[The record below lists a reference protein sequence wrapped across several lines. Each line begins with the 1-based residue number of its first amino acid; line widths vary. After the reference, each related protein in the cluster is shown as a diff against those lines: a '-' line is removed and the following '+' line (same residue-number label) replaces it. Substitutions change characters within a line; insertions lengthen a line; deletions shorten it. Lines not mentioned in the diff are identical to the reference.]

1 MSHERRGRDNMRV
14 HLKVSAAILI
24 LATILAA
31 CTPSG
36 STGGPSATTSGQPKR
51 GGTLTLARS
60 GEVTNLDP
68 HKVPAFT
75 SARVFELVYSYL
87 MRLDENLGVQPD
99 LAASMPR
106 TSPDGKRVTV
116 ELRTGVKFHNG
127 DPLTSADVKYTFE
140 RILDPKNAAVAR
152 SFFTDVDTIT
162 APDDATVVF
171 NLKNPNAAL
180 IAYMA
185 HPNTGIVSKKIGE
198 ANADL
203 SKKETAIGSG
213 PFKLA
218 EWVPDNFMRFE
229 ANKSYYV
236 EGQPYLDGIRINVV
250 PDESGLAAAL
260 RTKAADMAI
269 ITDAKVARTL
279 RSETS
284 VTLDAKPSLSYNLL
298 FVNTKRPPLDNIKVR
313 QAIAYAID
321 RKAIIDAV
329 AFGEG
334 EVTGPIAPA
343 LANYALPTSQYPLY
357 TRDVAKAK
365 QLLQEANV
373 GPVSFTMLTQTTEP
387 AYAKDIAQLVKA
399 ELAEAGITVKI
410 ETTELTQYVDR
421 WLKADFDVAT
431 GLNGGGPDPDFYVY
445 RCFTNDGNLNF
456 VTSYQNSV
464 SSDAIKQGR
473 ATTDVAKRKDLYTTE
488 QLASL
493 RAYFGLDQP
502 IPLQYWNWLV
512 SLLHGDAGYSI
523 RTGRPVFVEIAQR
536 LPATSELAAA
546 AAVIAIA
553 VGVPLGLV
561 SALRPRSRL
570 DLAVRVG
577 GLIGLSLPSFWLGT
591 LIIVLF
597 SLYLRW
603 LPNTGGYVDFAQD
616 PRSEEHTSELQSHS
630 DLVCRLLLE

>member
-1 MSHERRGRDNMRV
+1 MR
-14 HLKVSAAILI
+14 HRLFFSGGAILAFAI
-24 LATILAA
+24 VVGACAPAA
-31 CTPSG
+31 PASP
-36 STGGPSATTSGQPKR
+36 STGTGQPKR
-51 GGTLTLARS
+51 GGTLVLARS

-116 ELRTGVKFHNG
+116 ELRTGVKFQNG
-127 DPLTSADVKYTFE
+127 DPLTSADVKYTFD
-140 RILDPKNAAVAR
+140 RIIDPKTAAVAR

-180 IAYMA
+180 LAYMA

-250 PDESGLAAAL
+250 PDETGLTAAL

-269 ITDAKVARTL
+269 VTDARVARTL
-279 RSETS
+279 RAETGI
-284 VTLDAKPSLSYNLL
+284 TLSAKPSLSYNLL
-298 FVNTKRPPLDNIKVR
+298 FVNTKRKPFDNVKVR

-343 LANYALPTSQYPLY
+343 LANYALPTAQYPLY

-373 GPVSFTMLTQTTEP
+373 GPVSFTILTSTTEP
-387 AYAKDIAQLVKA
+387 AYGKDEAQLVQA
-399 ELAEAGITVKI
+399 QLAEAGITVKI

-431 GLNGGGPDPDFYVY
+431 GLNGGGPDPDFYVFRY
-445 RCFTNDGNLNF
+445 FTDDGNLNF
-456 VTSYQNSV
+456 VTSYKNPT
-464 SSDAIKQGR
+464 SSDAIKQAR
-473 ATTDVAKRKDLYTTE
+473 ATTDTAKRKDLYTTAQKE
-488 QLASL
+488 LVNGVPFIWLFVGRDYNASL
-493 RAYFGLDQP
+493 PTTKGFIHLPTG
-502 IPLQYWNWLV
+502 
-512 SLLHGDAGYSI
+512 SI
-523 RTGRPVFVEIAQR
+523 I
-536 LPATSELAAA
+536 
-546 AAVIAIA
+546 
-553 VGVPLGLV
+553 
-561 SALRPRSRL
+561 
-570 DLAVRVG
+570 
-577 GLIGLSLPSFWLGT
+577 
-591 LIIVLF
+591 
-597 SLYLRW
+597 YLRQTW
-603 LPNTGGYVDFAQD
+603 LDK
-616 PRSEEHTSELQSHS
+616 
-630 DLVCRLLLE
+630 

>member
-1 MSHERRGRDNMRV
+1 M
-14 HLKVSAAILI
+14 LKRSLAAVALI
-24 LATILAA
+24 LATVIAA
-31 CTPSG
+31 CAPTTS
-36 STGGPSATTSGQPKR
+36 SGPSPTSGNQPKK
-51 GGTLTLARS
+51 GGTLILARA

-99 LAASMPR
+99 LAASMPT
-106 TSPDGKRVTV
+106 TSADGKTVTV
-116 ELRTGVKFHNG
+116 KIRSGVKFHNG
-127 DPLTSADVKYTFE
+127 DPLTSADVKYTFD
-140 RILDPKNAAVAR
+140 RILDTKTAAVAR
-152 SFFTDVDTIT
+152 SFFTDVDMIA
-162 APDDATVVF
+162 APDDTTVVF

-185 HPNTGIVSKKIGE
+185 HPNTGVISKKIGE
-198 ANADL
+198 ANPDL

-269 ITDAKVARTL
+269 ITDAKVAKTL
-279 RSETS
+279 RSEGA
-284 VTLDAKPSLSYNLL
+284 VTLDAKPSLSYNL
-298 FVNTKRPPLDNIKVR
+298 KVR

-334 EVTGPIAPA
+334 EVTGPVAPA

-399 ELAEAGITVKI
+399 QLAEIGVDMKI
-410 ETTELTQYVDR
+410 ETLEFTQWVDR
-421 WLKADFDVAT
+421 WLKADFDMAP
-431 GLNGGGPDPDFYVY
+431 GLNGDGPDPDFYVFRY
-445 RCFTNDGNLNF
+445 FTDDGNLNF
-456 VTSYQNSV
+456 VTSYKNPT
-464 SSDAIKQGR
+464 SSDAIKQAR
-473 ATTDVAKRKDLYTTE
+473 ATTDVAKRKDLYATAQKE
-488 QLASL
+488 
-493 RAYFGLDQP
+493 
-502 IPLQYWNWLV
+502 LV
-512 SLLHGDAGYSI
+512 N
-523 RTGRPVFVEIAQR
+523 
-536 LPATSELAAA
+536 
-546 AAVIAIA
+546 
-553 VGVPLGLV
+553 GVPFIWLYVGRDYVATLPTPKGFTPLPTG
-561 SALRPRSRL
+561 SMIYPRQTWL
-570 DLAVRVG
+570 DK
-577 GLIGLSLPSFWLGT
+577 
-591 LIIVLF
+591 
-597 SLYLRW
+597 
-603 LPNTGGYVDFAQD
+603 
-616 PRSEEHTSELQSHS
+616 
-630 DLVCRLLLE
+630 

>member
-1 MSHERRGRDNMRV
+1 MKRA
-14 HLKVSAAILI
+14 LPAAILI
-24 LATILAA
+24 FATILTA
-31 CTPSG
+31 CAPTTSAGPSPSG
-36 STGGPSATTSGQPKR
+36 SSGQPKK
-51 GGTLTLARS
+51 GGTLILARA

-99 LAASMPR
+99 LAESVPT
-106 TSPDGKRVTV
+106 TSADGKTVTV
-116 ELRTGVKFHNG
+116 KIRSGVKFHNG
-127 DPLTSADVKYTFE
+127 DPLTSADVKYTFD
-140 RILDPKNAAVAR
+140 RIIDTKTAAVAR
-152 SFFTDVDTIT
+152 SFFSDVDTIT
-162 APDDATVVF
+162 APDATTVIF

-229 ANKSYYV
+229 ANKDYYV
-236 EGQPYLDGIRINVV
+236 SGQPYLDGIRINVV

-269 ITDAKVARTL
+269 ITDAKVAKTL
-279 RSETS
+279 RSEAA
-284 VTLDAKPSLSYNLL
+284 VTLDSKPSLSYNLL
-298 FVNTKRPPLDNIKVR
+298 FLNTKRPPFDNLKVR

-334 EVTGPIAPA
+334 EVTGPVAPA

-373 GPVSFTMLTQTTEP
+373 GPVSFTILTATTEP
-387 AYAKDIAQLVKA
+387 AYGKDEAQLVQA
-399 ELAEAGITVKI
+399 QLAEAGITVKI
-410 ETTELTQYVDR
+410 DAIELTQYVDR
-421 WLKADFDVAT
+421 WLKADFDMAT

-445 RCFTNDGNLNF
+445 RYFTDDGNLNF
-456 VTSYQNSV
+456 VTSYKNPV
-464 SSDAIKQGR
+464 SSDAIKQAR
-473 ATTDVAKRKDLYTTE
+473 AATDPAKRKDLYTTAQKE
-488 QLASL
+488 
-493 RAYFGLDQP
+493 
-502 IPLQYWNWLV
+502 LV
-512 SLLHGDAGYSI
+512 N
-523 RTGRPVFVEIAQR
+523 
-536 LPATSELAAA
+536 
-546 AAVIAIA
+546 
-553 VGVPLGLV
+553 GVPFIWLF
-561 SALRPRSRL
+561 
-570 DLAVRVG
+570 VG
-577 GLIGLSLPSFWLGT
+577 RDYNATLPTTKGFTHLPNGS
-591 LIIVLF
+591 II
-597 SLYLRW
+597 YLRQTW
-603 LPNTGGYVDFAQD
+603 LDK
-616 PRSEEHTSELQSHS
+616 
-630 DLVCRLLLE
+630 

>member
-1 MSHERRGRDNMRV
+1 M
-14 HLKVSAAILI
+14 LKRSLAAVALI
-24 LATILAA
+24 LATVIVAA
-31 CTPSG
+31 CAPAGPAAKSPS
-36 STGGPSATTSGQPKR
+36 SGQPKR
-51 GGTLTLARS
+51 GGTLILARS

-140 RILDPKNAAVAR
+140 RIIDPKNAAVAR

-162 APDDATVVF
+162 APGDATVIF

-185 HPNTGIVSKKIGE
+185 HPNTGIVSKKIGD

-218 EWVPDNFMRFE
+218 EWVPDNYMRFE
-229 ANKSYYV
+229 ANKDYYV
-236 EGQPYLDGIRINVV
+236 SGQPYLDGIRINVV
-250 PDESGLAAAL
+250 PDESNLAAAL

-269 ITDAKVARTL
+269 VTDAKVARTL
-279 RSETS
+279 RNESAIALS
-284 VTLDAKPSLSYNLL
+284 AKPSLSYNLL
-298 FVNTKRPPLDNIKVR
+298 FLNTKRAPLSNVKVR

-334 EVTGPIAPA
+334 EVAGPIAPA
-343 LANYALPTSQYPLY
+343 LTNYALPTSQYPLY
-357 TRDVAKAK
+357 TRDVTKAK

-373 GPVSFTMLTQTTEP
+373 GPVQFTILTATTEP
-387 AYAKDIAQLVKA
+387 AYGKDEAQLVQA
-399 ELAEAGITVKI
+399 QLAEAGITVKI

-421 WLKADFDVAT
+421 WLKADFDMAT
-431 GLNGGGPDPDFYVY
+431 GLNGGGPDPDFYVFRY
-445 RCFTNDGNLNF
+445 FTNDGNLNF

-473 ATTDVAKRKDLYTTE
+473 ASTDVAKRKDLYATAQKELVNGVPFIWLFVGRDYVATLPTTKGFIH
-488 QLASL
+488 LPTGSIIYL
-493 RAYFGLDQP
+493 RQTGLDK
-502 IPLQYWNWLV
+502 
-512 SLLHGDAGYSI
+512 
-523 RTGRPVFVEIAQR
+523 
-536 LPATSELAAA
+536 
-546 AAVIAIA
+546 
-553 VGVPLGLV
+553 
-561 SALRPRSRL
+561 
-570 DLAVRVG
+570 
-577 GLIGLSLPSFWLGT
+577 
-591 LIIVLF
+591 
-597 SLYLRW
+597 
-603 LPNTGGYVDFAQD
+603 
-616 PRSEEHTSELQSHS
+616 
-630 DLVCRLLLE
+630 

>member
-1 MSHERRGRDNMRV
+1 M
-14 HLKVSAAILI
+14 LKRSLAAVALI
-24 LATILAA
+24 LATVIVLGACAPAGPAA
-31 CTPSG
+31 QSG
-36 STGGPSATTSGQPKR
+36 GGQPKR
-51 GGTLTLARS
+51 GGTLVLARQ

-99 LAASMPR
+99 LAESMPT
-106 TSPDGKRVTV
+106 TSADGKTVTV
-116 ELRTGVKFHNG
+116 KLRSGVKFHNG
-127 DPLTSADVKYTFE
+127 DPLTSADVKYTFD
-140 RILDPKNAAVAR
+140 RILDAKTAAVAR

-162 APDDATVVF
+162 APDDTTVVF

-185 HPNTGIVSKKIGE
+185 HPNTGIISKKIGE

-269 ITDAKVARTL
+269 IYDAKVAKTL
-279 RSETS
+279 RTESGI
-284 VTLDAKPSLSYNLL
+284 TLSAKPSLSYNLL
-298 FVNTKRPPLDNIKVR
+298 FVNTKRKPFDNLKVR

-343 LANYALPTSQYPLY
+343 LANYALPTSQSPLY

-373 GPVSFTMLTQTTEP
+373 GQIEFTMLTQTTEP
-387 AYAKDIAQLVKA
+387 TYAKDIAQLVQA
-399 ELAEAGITVKI
+399 QLAEIGVKMNI
-410 ETTELTQYVDR
+410 QTLEFTQWVDR
-421 WLKADFDVAT
+421 WLKADFDMAP
-431 GLNGGGPDPDFYVY
+431 GLNGGGPDPDFYVFRY
-445 RCFTNDGNLNF
+445 FTDDGNLNF
-456 VTSYQNSV
+456 VTSYKNTV
-464 SSDAIKQGR
+464 SSDAIKQAR
-473 ATTDVAKRKDLYTTE
+473 ASTDVAKRKDLYATAQKE
-488 QLASL
+488 
-493 RAYFGLDQP
+493 
-502 IPLQYWNWLV
+502 LV
-512 SLLHGDAGYSI
+512 N
-523 RTGRPVFVEIAQR
+523 
-536 LPATSELAAA
+536 
-546 AAVIAIA
+546 
-553 VGVPLGLV
+553 GVPFIWLF
-561 SALRPRSRL
+561 
-570 DLAVRVG
+570 VG
-577 GLIGLSLPSFWLGT
+577 RDYVATQPTTKGFTHLPTGS
-591 LIIVLF
+591 II
-597 SLYLRW
+597 YLRQTW
-603 LPNTGGYVDFAQD
+603 LDK
-616 PRSEEHTSELQSHS
+616 
-630 DLVCRLLLE
+630 

>member
-1 MSHERRGRDNMRV
+1 MRN
-14 HLKVSAAILI
+14 LRLTSAAV
-24 LATILAA
+24 LAFAVVVAA
-31 CTPSG
+31 CAPA
-36 STGGPSATTSGQPKR
+36 GPAAQSASSGQPKR
-51 GGTLTLARS
+51 GGTLILVRS
-60 GEVTNLDP
+60 GEVTLLDP

-99 LAASMPR
+99 LAASMPT
-106 TSPDGKRVTV
+106 TSADGKTVTV
-116 ELRTGVKFHNG
+116 KIRSGVKFQNG
-127 DPLTSADVKYTFE
+127 DPLTSADVKYTFD
-140 RILDPKNAAVAR
+140 RIIDTKTAAVAR

-162 APDDATVVF
+162 APDDTTVVF

-185 HPNTGIVSKKIGE
+185 HPNTGIISKKIGE

-279 RSETS
+279 RAETGI
-284 VTLDAKPSLSYNLL
+284 TLSAKPSLSYNLL
-298 FVNTKRPPLDNIKVR
+298 FLNTKRKPFDNAKVR
-313 QAIAYAID
+313 QAVAYAVD

-343 LANYALPTSQYPLY
+343 LAHYALPTSQYPLY

-373 GPVSFTMLTQTTEP
+373 GPVSFTILTATTEP
-387 AYAKDIAQLVKA
+387 AYGKDEAQLVQA
-399 ELAEAGITVKI
+399 QLAEAGITVKI
-410 ETTELTQYVDR
+410 DPIELTQYVDR
-421 WLKADFDVAT
+421 WLKADFDMAT

-445 RCFTNDGNLNF
+445 RYFTDDGNLNF
-456 VTSYQNSV
+456 VTSYKNPV
-464 SSDAIKQGR
+464 SSDAIKQAR
-473 ATTDVAKRKDLYTTE
+473 ASTDPAKRKDLYTTAQKE
-488 QLASL
+488 
-493 RAYFGLDQP
+493 
-502 IPLQYWNWLV
+502 LV
-512 SLLHGDAGYSI
+512 N
-523 RTGRPVFVEIAQR
+523 
-536 LPATSELAAA
+536 
-546 AAVIAIA
+546 
-553 VGVPLGLV
+553 GVPFIWLF
-561 SALRPRSRL
+561 
-570 DLAVRVG
+570 VG
-577 GLIGLSLPSFWLGT
+577 RDYNATLPTTKGFIHLPTGSLI
-591 LIIVLF
+591 
-597 SLYLRW
+597 YLRQTW
-603 LPNTGGYVDFAQD
+603 LDK
-616 PRSEEHTSELQSHS
+616 
-630 DLVCRLLLE
+630 

>member
-1 MSHERRGRDNMRV
+1 MR
-14 HLKVSAAILI
+14 HTLTAAVLVF
-24 LATILAA
+24 ATVLAA
-31 CTPSG
+31 CAPTTS
-36 STGGPSATTSGQPKR
+36 SGPSPTTSQPNQPKK
-51 GGTLTLARS
+51 GGTLVLARA
-60 GEVTNLDP
+60 GEATNLDP

-269 ITDAKVARTL
+269 VYDPKVARTL
-279 RSETS
+279 RSETAI
-284 VTLDAKPSLSYNLL
+284 TLDSKPSLSYNLL
-298 FVNTKRPPLDNIKVR
+298 FMNTTRKPFDNAKVR

-334 EVTGPIAPA
+334 EITGPIAPA
-343 LANYALPTSQYPLY
+343 LTNYALPTSQYPLY

-365 QLLQEANV
+365 QLLQQANV
-373 GPVSFTMLTQTTEP
+373 GPVSFTILTSTTEP
-387 AYAKDIAQLVKA
+387 AYGKDEAQLVQA
-399 ELAEAGITVKI
+399 QLAEAGITVKI

-445 RCFTNDGNLNF
+445 RYFTNDGNLNF

-473 ATTDVAKRKDLYTTE
+473 ATTDVAKRKDLYTTAQKE
-488 QLASL
+488 
-493 RAYFGLDQP
+493 
-502 IPLQYWNWLV
+502 LV
-512 SLLHGDAGYSI
+512 N
-523 RTGRPVFVEIAQR
+523 
-536 LPATSELAAA
+536 
-546 AAVIAIA
+546 
-553 VGVPLGLV
+553 GVPFIWLF
-561 SALRPRSRL
+561 
-570 DLAVRVG
+570 VG
-577 GLIGLSLPSFWLGT
+577 RDYVATLPTTKGFTHLPTGST
-591 LIIVLF
+591 I
-597 SLYLRW
+597 YLRQTW
-603 LPNTGGYVDFAQD
+603 LTNS
-616 PRSEEHTSELQSHS
+616 R
-630 DLVCRLLLE
+630 